1 LENTS
6 TTPWKEQGRETGKMD
21 IPKYIE
27 EREVARITGFAL
39 STLRNNRFKGAG
51 IPYLKI
57 GRSVRYNLKDVVD
70 FMEKHRIET
79 HLQSD
84 LNPANREIS
93 A

>member
-6 TTPWKEQGRETGKMD
+6 ATPGKEQDRKAGEMD

-57 GRSVRYNLKDVVD
+57 GRSVRYSLKDVVD

-79 HLQSD
+79 HLHGD
-84 LNPANREIS
+84 LKLANREIS